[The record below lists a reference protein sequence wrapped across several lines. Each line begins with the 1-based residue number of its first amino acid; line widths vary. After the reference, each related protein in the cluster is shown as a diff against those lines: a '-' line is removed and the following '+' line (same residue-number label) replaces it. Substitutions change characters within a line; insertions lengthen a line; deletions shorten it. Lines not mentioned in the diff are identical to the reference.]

1 MMFGLEKKVAIV
13 TGAGRGIGKA
23 IALGMAEAGANVVVS
38 ARTQSAIEHTA
49 AEIKARDRQALAV
62 SVDVRRAEDVQNMVE
77 RTVERFGRV
86 DILVNNAGGT
96 FSRPLLEISENGWNT
111 LVSENLTSVFLC
123 STAVVRAM
131 IKKGNGG
138 AIINMA
144 SVAGMEA
151 SLFAGPYGA
160 CKAAVINLTLTMAA
174 EWARY
179 GIRVNAISPGMIET
193 GTAQSPRWPPGMDKE
208 IPIGRVGV
216 PQDIVGA
223 AIYLASDA
231 ASFATG
237 TNLVVHGGA
246 KPWNWELVKRLG
258 AFSKLQERAPEEV
271 IK

>member
-1 MMFGLEKKVAIV
+1 MFDLGEKVAIV
-13 TGAGRGIGKA
+13 TGGGRGIGKA
-23 IALGMAEAGANVVVS
+23 IALGMAEAGATVVVS
-38 ARTQSAIEHTA
+38 ARTQSAIEQTA
-49 AEIKARDRQALAV
+49 AEIKAHGHHALAV
-62 SVDVRRAEDVQNMVE
+62 NVDVRRAENVQDMVE

-86 DILVNNAGGT
+86 DILINNAGGT

-111 LVSENLTSVFLC
+111 LISENLTSVFLC

-131 IKKGNGG
+131 IKNDHGG
-138 AIINMA
+138 VIINMA

-160 CKAAVINLTLTMAA
+160 CKAAVINLTMTMAA
-174 EWARY
+174 EWAPH
-179 GIRVNAISPGMIET
+179 GIRVNTISPGLIET
-193 GTAQSPRWPPGMDKE
+193 GTPQSPRWPPGIDKE

-231 ASFATG
+231 ASFVTG
-237 TNLVVHGGA
+237 VNLVVHGGA
-246 KPWNWELVKRLG
+246 KPWNWELVKSTG
-258 AFSKLQERAPEEV
+258 DFSKLQERVPKEV